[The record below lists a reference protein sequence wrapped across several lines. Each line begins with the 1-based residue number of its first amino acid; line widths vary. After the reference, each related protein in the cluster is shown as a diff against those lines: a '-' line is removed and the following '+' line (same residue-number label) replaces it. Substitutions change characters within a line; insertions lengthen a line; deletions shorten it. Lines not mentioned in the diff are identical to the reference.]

1 MRKKLPSPADIR
13 RGELMESIESVK
25 TALCCAYNHFEM
37 TADPKLTEA
46 AIYHILSLRARYD
59 YLIREMKALEAP
71 CEARRESGAQAAFEE
86 VKAVG

>member
-1 MRKKLPSPADIR
+1 MRKKLPSPTDIR
-13 RGELMESIESVK
+13 RGELMEAIEGVK
-25 TALCCAYNHFEM
+25 TALSCAYNHFEM

-59 YLIREMKALEAP
+59 YLIREVKALEAP
-71 CEARRESGAQAAFEE
+71 REQHRESAVQAAFEE

>member
-1 MRKKLPSPADIR
+1 MRKKTPSPTDIR
-13 RGELMESIESVK
+13 RHELMEAISSVK

-59 YLIREMKALEAP
+59 YLIREVKALEEGKAA
-71 CEARRESGAQAAFEE
+71 CREGAVSAAFEE